1 MKYLI
6 FKKKPKNFKLKDGS
20 ILSALPC
27 NEGFFILNSQLSDAE
42 LAGWVGG
49 VESNSISQ
57 IKTSTKI

>member
-6 FKKKPKNFKLKDGS
+6 FKKNPKDFKLKDGS

-27 NEGFFILNSQLSDAE
+27 KEGFFILKSQLEDSE

-49 VESNSISQ
+49 VESDSITQ
-57 IKTSTKI
+57 TETSTKI

>member
-6 FKKKPKNFKLKDGS
+6 FTTKPKDFKLKDGS

-49 VESNSISQ
+49 VESNSI
-57 IKTSTKI
+57 TKINATTEI

>member
-6 FKKKPKNFKLKDGS
+6 FTTKPKDFKLKDGS
-20 ILSALPC
+20 FLSALPC

-49 VESNSISQ
+49 VESSSI
-57 IKTSTKI
+57 TKINAATEI

>member
-6 FKKKPKNFKLKDGS
+6 FKKNPKNFKLKDGS

-49 VESNSISQ
+49 VESNSI
-57 IKTSTKI
+57 TKINATTEI